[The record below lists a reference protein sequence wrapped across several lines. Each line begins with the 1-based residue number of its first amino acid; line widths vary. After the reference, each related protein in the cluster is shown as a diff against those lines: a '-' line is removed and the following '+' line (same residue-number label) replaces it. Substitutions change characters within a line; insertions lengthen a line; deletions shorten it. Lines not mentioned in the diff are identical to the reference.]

1 MRNAIFA
8 TVAQRAIRAMANNI
22 FLHLHNMDLSFH
34 LTRQTGALARALDR
48 GNKGI
53 SFFLSSIIFNIV
65 PTIFEVGLVAGLL
78 GHRYGSLYAGIT
90 VSTVAAYTAFT
101 FGITAWRYGRDGDNN
116 RTPSDG
122 LRLAES
128 FSLER
133 RYGQHQIPARD
144 ERLGQCGG
152 QQGA

>member
-1 MRNAIFA
+1 MGSAAFSEMRNAIFA

-90 VSTVAAYTAFT
+90 VGTVAAYTAFT
-101 FGITAWRYGRDGDNN
+101 FGITAWRYGPGGDAG
-116 RTPSDG
+116 RAPHDG
-122 LRLAES
+122 LMGAQVLPLGAA
-128 FSLER
+128 R
-133 RYGQHQIPARD
+133 RAAPSSGKR
-144 ERLGQCGG
+144 
-152 QQGA
+152 